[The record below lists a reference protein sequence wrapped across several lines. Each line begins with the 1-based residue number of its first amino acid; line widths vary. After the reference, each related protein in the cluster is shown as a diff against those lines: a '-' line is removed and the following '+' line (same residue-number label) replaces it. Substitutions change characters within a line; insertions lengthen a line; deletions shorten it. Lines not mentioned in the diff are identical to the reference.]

1 MLAVDCRHKLSLQAK
16 RPGKYRGWHI
26 PYEAVLTSLSS
37 PGSPGLTPFVTVEEA
52 VERDLHIIGPLPF
65 CAIAYLPSSEFPAR
79 SKGGGASIFKFHAAK
94 DELERYLA
102 LPETRTLGNLPLG
115 SSETL
120 ERWANATNKPSWQL
134 PRWHPRQNRTFCV
147 ALAKEAGRDGK
158 PKEFYHSLRL
168 ASERNEHYIIQ
179 MHDAIIEERG
189 MVATEC
195 GYIQAHDACE
205 TRQRFIGRKWMRS
218 CEQRRKR
225 QGLAWKDMFR
235 SPEEHG
241 HVCLRPKLVWANQSS
256 ELWRRRPRQHPVPV
270 HDAVI
275 VVDAIWDH
283 NFYHLMVGSL
293 SRLARHYDWLQAN
306 PNVLIHMRG
315 FDVVLGNET
324 SFQVRTARSI
334 WQRVF
339 SLLKIDM
346 RRLITGPALAR
357 TVYFPRSAPC
367 NLPLSNALEMR
378 VFVHRMLALAHDG
391 PLGDSDLFG
400 VGGLLQPRQSRTGRR
415 PRLVLQHRQC
425 SSSSPCQGWREM
437 DARSFAMLQ
446 AALQDHLLPS
456 SMHVMRFDEKDPP
469 EQLRHEVVLYSKT
482 DVVVGFH
489 GAGLANLVFMRPGS
503 LVIEIVQTLMV
514 DTPQSAATTV
524 HWPRPLVSTTCCTIL
539 TCRCSTPTTTTL
551 ALASAAKIYTCRCPS
566 VS

>member
-1 MLAVDCRHKLSLQAK
+1 M
-16 RPGKYRGWHI
+16 
-26 PYEAVLTSLSS
+26 
-37 PGSPGLTPFVTVEEA
+37 VE
-52 VERDLHIIGPLPF
+52 
-65 CAIAYLPSSEFPAR
+65 
-79 SKGGGASIFKFHAAK
+79 
-94 DELERYLA
+94 
-102 LPETRTLGNLPLG
+102 
-115 SSETL
+115 
-120 ERWANATNKPSWQL
+120 
-134 PRWHPRQNRTFCV
+134 
-147 ALAKEAGRDGK
+147 
-158 PKEFYHSLRL
+158 
-168 ASERNEHYIIQ
+168 
-179 MHDAIIEERG
+179 
-189 MVATEC
+189 
-195 GYIQAHDACE
+195 
-205 TRQRFIGRKWMRS
+205 
-218 CEQRRKR
+218 
-225 QGLAWKDMFR
+225 
-235 SPEEHG
+235 
-241 HVCLRPKLVWANQSS
+241 
-256 ELWRRRPRQHPVPV
+256 
-270 HDAVI
+270 
-275 VVDAIWDH
+275 
-283 NFYHLMVGSL
+283 SL

-315 FDVVLGNET
+315 FDFVLGNET

-378 VFVHRMLALAHDG
+378 VLVHRMLALARATDHW
-391 PLGDSDLFG
+391 GDSDLLG
-400 VGGLLQPRQSRTGRR
+400 VGGLLQPRQSRTGHR

-503 LVIEIVQTLMV
+503 LVIEIVSDFDGRYAPVCGYHGPLAAAFGIHHMLHYF
-514 DTPQSAATTV
+514 DLPPQHTNNNSSLGVGVGVGGENLYLSLSERELKALFDDIASSAA
-524 HWPRPLVSTTCCTIL
+524 
-539 TCRCSTPTTTTL
+539 L
-551 ALASAAKIYTCRCPS
+551 AWTKMSEQHS
-566 VS
+566 